1 MSFENVVHHSLS
13 RVAGADLST
22 KQYLAVKLNSSGKAV
37 VAGAGEFAIGILQNK
52 PLSGAVA
59 SIATVGAISKAIAG
73 GSITA
78 GATVAVDAAGKLVDA
93 TEAKV
98 NTADAGAAADAVIGS
113 NVIGVALEGASNGD
127 VFPLLITLSGAA
139 PTTAA

>member
-1 MSFENVVHHSLS
+1 MSFENVVHHSFS

-22 KQYLAVKLNSSGKAV
+22 KQFLAVKLNSSGKAV
-37 VAGAGEFAIGILQNK
+37 VASAGEFAVGVLQNK
-52 PLSGAVA
+52 PASGQTA
-59 SIATVGAISKAIAG
+59 SIATVGAITKAVAG

-78 GATVAVDAAGKLVDA
+78 GATVAVDAAGKFVDA

-98 NTADAGAAADAVIGS
+98 NTSDAGSSTDAVIAS
-113 NVIGVALEGASNGD
+113 NVIGVALEGASSGD
-127 VFPLLITLSGAA
+127 VFPLLITLSGST

>member
-1 MSFENVVHHSLS
+1 MSFENVVHHSFS

-22 KQYLAVKLNSSGKAV
+22 KQYYAVKLNSSAAAV
-37 VAGAGEFAIGILQNK
+37 LAGAGEFAVGILQNN
-52 PLSGAVA
+52 PGNGQAA

-78 GATVAVDAAGKLVDA
+78 GATVAVDSSGKLVDA

-98 NTADAGAAADAVIGS
+98 NTSDAGSSTDAVIAS
-113 NVIGVALEGASNGD
+113 NVIGVALAAASSGD
-127 VFPLLITLSGAA
+127 IFPVLLTMSGAT